1 MIAMVLTENEKKA
14 VTTAGMPEASLSAVL
29 MPFCVTRKTPGATA
43 TAMAKG
49 GALALM
55 SSTCDPH
62 TRSHL
67 CPTTSSR
74 WSVSGV
80 RELSIE

>member
-29 MPFCVTRKTPGATA
+29 MPFCVTRKTPAATA

-67 CPTTSSR
+67 CPTTSR